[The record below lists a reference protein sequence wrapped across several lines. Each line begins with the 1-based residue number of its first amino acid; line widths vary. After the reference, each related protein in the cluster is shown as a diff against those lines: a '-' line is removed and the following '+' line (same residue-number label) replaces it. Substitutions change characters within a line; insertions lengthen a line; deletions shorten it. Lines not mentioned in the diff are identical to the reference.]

1 MLAAAY
7 VLLGLSILA
16 VWLPPLRIGS
26 TRVPTWPSLYL
37 IAIGC
42 ALAAQVLEWLSLLPI
57 LALAALCW
65 LACTTDR
72 RDLAH
77 GSTACAVVLA
87 LLMALHLA
95 PGFHN
100 STLYYGVHFTDDSA
114 AFTSYLNF
122 DKASAGLFLLAA
134 FGRRMSTRDDA
145 RATLART
152 AVAALSTT
160 CVVLAIAYLL
170 GSIAFAPK
178 LPPWWA
184 AFLAANLLFTCVAE
198 EAFFRGVLQE
208 RIAQMRGESIVLAVV
223 AVVISAAL
231 FGLVHLG
238 AGPAQASLAGTAGL
252 GYALAYQ
259 WTRRVETPIVAH
271 FGLNAAHFIFF
282 TYPYIGK

>member
-1 MLAAAY
+1 MQAAAY
-7 VLLGLSILA
+7 TLLGLSILA
-16 VWLPPLRIGS
+16 VWLPPLRLWS
-26 TRVPTWPSLYL
+26 MLVPTWPSLYL
-37 IAIGC
+37 IAIAC
-42 ALAAQVLEWLSLLPI
+42 ALAAQVLEWVALVPI

-72 RDLAH
+72 RVLALV
-77 GSTACAVVLA
+77 STACAVVLA
-87 LLMALHLA
+87 LAMALHVV

-100 STLYYGVHFTDDSA
+100 PRLYYGVRFSDDST

-134 FGRRMSTRDDA
+134 FSRRISTRRDA
-145 RATLART
+145 GTTLART
-152 AVAALSTT
+152 AVASLSTA

-178 LPPWWA
+178 LPPLWA

-198 EAFFRGVLQE
+198 EAFFRGFLQE
-208 RIAQMRGESIVLAVV
+208 RIAQLRGESIVLAVV
-223 AVVISAAL
+223 AVVSSAAL

-238 AGPAQASLAGTAGL
+238 AGPAQASLAGIAGL

-259 WTRRVETPIVAH
+259 WTRRIEAAIAAH
-271 FGLNAAHFIFF
+271 FVLNAAHFIFF
-282 TYPYIGK
+282 TYPYIGN